1 VKEPRAIKKKEK
13 SALASPVEE
22 RVERLLSENQVED
35 LVKIGAIWA
44 LMLGLEEP
52 ILPSL
57 AAGMMS
63 VADIVKATTLVDSR
77 EHWQNAA
84 VSAIIAIQADAATFA
99 RSDATPPVQIE
110 QLEPPTKVVGFA
122 ASTDNPP
129 AK

>member
-13 SALASPVEE
+13 SALVLPVEE
-22 RVERLLSENQVED
+22 RVERLLSENQIED
-35 LVKIGAIWA
+35 LAKIAAIWA

-63 VADIVKATTLVDSR
+63 VADIIRATTLVDSK

-84 VSAIIAIQADAATFA
+84 VSAIIAIQADAAAFA
-99 RSDATPPVQIE
+99 RCDATSSVQVEQIE
-110 QLEPPTKVVGFA
+110 LATKVVGFA
-122 ASTDNPP
+122 ASTDNPG